1 MNDKIYIVMPAYNES
16 ENIKSIVEQWHPI
29 IEKIGGESK
38 LLIVDDESK
47 DDTYLKLQ
55 NLSKVYPFLE
65 VITKPN
71 TGHGRTCIFAY
82 HYALDSKADW
92 IFQTDSDGQTV
103 PNEFWEFW
111 LNRTNY
117 NYIIGKRENRL
128 DGWDRVFVTKILK
141 FILYLIFSVNVPDA
155 NTPFRLIK
163 ADTLSKLLKIIP
175 SDSFL
180 SNVLISTVIVKFKVP
195 TKWIKITFKPRQAG
209 INSINFKRIIKIGFR
224 AIKDFV
230 ILKKKI
236 KENIYI
242 FK

>member
-1 MNDKIYIVMPAYNES
+1 MNDNIYIVMPAYNES
-16 ENIKSIVEQWHPI
+16 ENIQSIVEQWHPI
-29 IEKIGGESK
+29 VEKIGGNSK

-47 DDTYLKLQ
+47 DDTFIKLK
-55 NLSKVYPFLE
+55 NLSKAYPFLE

-71 TGHGRTCIFAY
+71 SGHGMTCIFAY
-82 HYALDSKADW
+82 HYALNRQADW

-111 LNRTNY
+111 LNRNKY

-128 DGWDRVFVTKILK
+128 DGWDRIFVTKILK
-141 FILYLIFSVNVPDA
+141 LILCIIFRVNVPDA

-163 ADTLSKLLKIIP
+163 ADTLSKFLKIIP

-180 SNVLISTVIVKFKVP
+180 SNVILTTLIVKYNIP

-209 INSINFKRIIKIGFR
+209 INSINFKRIIKIGFK
-224 AIKDFV
+224 AIKDFL

-236 KENIYI
+236 RANI
-242 FK
+242 